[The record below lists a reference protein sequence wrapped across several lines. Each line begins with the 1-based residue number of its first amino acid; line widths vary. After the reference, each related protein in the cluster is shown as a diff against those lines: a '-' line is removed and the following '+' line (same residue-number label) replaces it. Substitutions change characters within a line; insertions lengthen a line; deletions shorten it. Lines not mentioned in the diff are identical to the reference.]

1 MRPDVSTPGF
11 GSQLSDCYTGPPLN
25 CSGIQVNIFG
35 GGGEGATGKAILG
48 AIVGD
53 TFAEQTGSLLGI
65 KMTDGGSGYTTPP
78 FVEIVDNCD
87 QGFGAVAR
95 AVVDYDP
102 QSPTYQQ
109 VIDVYV
115 VSPGENYPVIETDD
129 E

>member
-1 MRPDVSTPGF
+1 MSAHQDLVVNLVIVIQG
-11 GSQLSDCYTGPPLN
+11 LPLN

-53 TFAEQTGSLLGI
+53 TFAEQTGSFLGI
-65 KMTDGGSGYTTPP
+65 KMTDGGSGYRTPP

-95 AVVDYDP
+95 G
-102 QSPTYQQ
+102 SC
-109 VIDVYV
+109 
-115 VSPGENYPVIETDD
+115 
-129 E
+129 